1 MKQPARRADCS
12 SGLLDMSI
20 IIIIIII
27 NPPRNDRPV
36 RLRDEDE
43 NGSTHAKRCRDYT
56 TSGLHWATVSALTM
70 TSRLAHPGHE
80 LGSATQNARS
90 VSWIDGRGRSFLSAV
105 TCCRRARF
113 SITRSARRLHI
124 ARIAP
129 APRETMM
136 MMMMMMMMR
145 TRSIAAEFALSRSLI
160 SSVKPPVRMTRGG
173 A

>member
-12 SGLLDMSI
+12 SGLLDMSIII

-129 APRETMM
+129 APRETR
-136 MMMMMMMMR
+136 MMMR